1 MNTGQLLDTEP
12 LMGLRFVTLTQQELV
27 NALSHAVAKR
37 LNGVERLNRVESAP
51 SDEQPLFIVT
61 ANAEIVMRARRDAGY
76 RRILHEA
83 DVIVPDG
90 IGVVLAARLLGRR
103 IPERIAGIDLM
114 QALIA
119 RAEAEEWRVFFLGA
133 RPEVLPRAIAG
144 VQKRHP
150 KLIIDGHHGYF
161 GPEQEA
167 AILQR
172 IAAFR
177 PALLFVGLG
186 VPKQEQW
193 IVRHRAHLPAVL
205 AMGVGGSFD
214 VLGGAVRRAPL
225 PWRRLG
231 LEWLWRLKE
240 EPWRARRMAALP
252 RFALLAVAVR
262 LGLAREEP
270 GRRSL

>member
-1 MNTGQLLDTEP
+1 MPTEGKPTVVP
-12 LMGLRFVTLTQQELV
+12 LFGLSFAALSLEAAADFLAKEAATRRTAGAAGPLFVATV
-27 NALSHAVAKR
+27 NAEML
-37 LNGVERLNRVESAP
+37 
-51 SDEQPLFIVT
+51 I
-61 ANAEIVMRARRDAGY
+61 RAREDAEVLGVL
-76 RRILHEA
+76 RQA
-83 DVIVPDG
+83 DVVVADG
-90 IGVVLAARLLGRR
+90 IGVVLAARLLGRPLPGR
-103 IPERIAGIDLM
+103 VAGIDLM
-114 QALIA
+114 EALLE
-119 RAEAEEWRVFFLGA
+119 RAAAAGWPVFFLGA
-133 RPEVLPRAIAG
+133 RPEVLPRAMAA
-144 VQKRHP
+144 VRRRHP
-150 KLIIDGHHGYF
+150 ELVLDGHHGYF
-161 GPEQEA
+161 TPEEEA
-167 AILQR
+167 AVLEQ

-186 VPKQEQW
+186 APRQEAW
-193 IVRHRAHLPAVL
+193 IARHRPQLSAAL

-225 PWRRLG
+225 RWQRLG